1 MIFQTD
7 KGMHIVVSTMADGRL
22 NTSLERKIQLVTIR
36 GVSLSNYRDDWMVRM
51 LCSQD
56 VTIWL
61 NHSGLIGHQCY
72 CLRGR

>member
-1 MIFQTD
+1 MILQTD

-51 LCSQD
+51 LCP
-56 VTIWL
+56 
-61 NHSGLIGHQCY
+61 
-72 CLRGR
+72 